1 MLSSDLLLAKSMDT
15 LINVVIPVFGLILT
29 GYLAG
34 RFDVLGPDSAAAL
47 TRFVYYFAFPAALFV
62 FSARAPIDKIFNWP
76 FIWAFVCGSLSTFF
90 IAVIVGRLWFGH
102 DMATLSVVG
111 FTAIFGNVI
120 GIGLP
125 LLLTAYGPDGAL
137 PPIVVALVFSV
148 LFISSVIAVLEGTQT
163 SGPSAL
169 RVAAQLTGTLLR
181 NPVVVSPVL
190 GIIYSMTALPL
201 PRAVSNYLDLMAGA
215 VGPAALFAVGLSL
228 VGRKLAGDVREVI
241 WLSLIKAVIN
251 PIIAFLLVT
260 YVFVMEP
267 FWSQAAVVLSAMPVG
282 TNPYVIAQQYNVH
295 VKTVSPTIVVSTA
308 MSVITIFLVLLYYGV
323 G

>member
-1 MLSSDLLLAKSMDT
+1 M
-15 LINVVIPVFGLILT
+15 T

-34 RFDVLGPDSAAAL
+34 RFEVLGPESAAAL

-62 FSARAPIDKIFNWP
+62 FSARAPIAKTFNWP
-76 FIWAFVCGSLSTFF
+76 FISAFVCASLLTLF
-90 IAVIVGRLWFGH
+90 IALIVGRLWFRH
-102 DMATLSVVG
+102 DIATLSVVG

-120 GIGLP
+120 GMGLP

-137 PPIVVALVFSV
+137 PAIVVALIFSV
-148 LFISSVIAVLEGTQT
+148 LFISSVIAVLEAAEA
-163 SGPSAL
+163 SGPSAF
-169 RVAAQLTGTLLR
+169 RVAAQLIGTLLR

-201 PRAVSNYLDLMAGA
+201 PRAVGNYLDLMAAA

-228 VGRKLAGDVREVI
+228 VGRKLVGNIGEVI

-251 PIIAFLLVT
+251 PILAFLLVT

-267 FWSQAAVVLSAMPVG
+267 LWSTAAVILSAMPVG

-295 VKTVSPTIVVSTA
+295 VKTVSPTIVISTA

>member
-1 MLSSDLLLAKSMDT
+1 MDT

-34 RFDVLGPDSAAAL
+34 RFEVLGPESAAAL

-62 FSARAPIDKIFNWP
+62 FSARAPIAKTFNWP
-76 FIWAFVCGSLSTFF
+76 FISAFVCGSLLTLF
-90 IAVIVGRLWFGH
+90 IALVIGRLWFRH
-102 DMATLSVVG
+102 DIATLSVVG

-120 GIGLP
+120 GMGLP
-125 LLLTAYGPDGAL
+125 LLLTAYGQDGAL
-137 PPIVVALVFSV
+137 PPIVVALIFSV
-148 LFISSVIAVLEGTQT
+148 LFISSVIAVLEASEA

-181 NPVVVSPVL
+181 NPVVISPVL
-190 GIIYSMTALPL
+190 GIIYSMTGLAL
-201 PRAVSNYLDLMAGA
+201 PRAVSNYLDLMAAA

-228 VGRKLAGDVREVI
+228 VGRKIVGNIGEVI
-241 WLSLIKAVIN
+241 WLSIVKAVIN
-251 PIIAFLLVT
+251 PILAFLLVT

-267 FWSQAAVVLSAMPVG
+267 LWSEAAVILSAMPVG

-308 MSVITIFLVLLYYGV
+308 MSMITIFFVLLYYGV

>member
-1 MLSSDLLLAKSMDT
+1 
-15 LINVVIPVFGLILT
+15 
-29 GYLAG
+29 
-34 RFDVLGPDSAAAL
+34 
-47 TRFVYYFAFPAALFV
+47 
-62 FSARAPIDKIFNWP
+62 
-76 FIWAFVCGSLSTFF
+76 
-90 IAVIVGRLWFGH
+90 
-102 DMATLSVVG
+102 
-111 FTAIFGNVI
+111 
-120 GIGLP
+120 
-125 LLLTAYGPDGAL
+125 
-137 PPIVVALVFSV
+137 
-148 LFISSVIAVLEGTQT
+148 
-163 SGPSAL
+163 
-169 RVAAQLTGTLLR
+169 
-181 NPVVVSPVL
+181 
-190 GIIYSMTALPL
+190 MTALPL